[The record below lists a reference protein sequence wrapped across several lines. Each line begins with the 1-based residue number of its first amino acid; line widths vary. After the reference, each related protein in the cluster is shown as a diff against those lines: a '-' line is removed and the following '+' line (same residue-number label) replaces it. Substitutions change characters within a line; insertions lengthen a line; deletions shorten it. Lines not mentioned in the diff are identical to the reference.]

1 MSLYKYKLLRQALLR
16 YERAKQSKETHY
28 VSEVARGSRGRGF
41 GADIGREVHKALW
54 GLDPEVILSTEEV
67 SLPFPLAWRFR
78 FGWLM
83 GVADLVTFRY
93 ALPTE
98 VVEVKSYDAIKSYE
112 ATQASLYGLLVML
125 NFAVKPRVCVKTP
138 RGMVEVAD
146 WESLA
151 LQALRG
157 VT

>member
-16 YERAKQSKETHY
+16 YERAKQSKEMYY

-83 GVADLVTFRY
+83 GVADLVTFKN
-93 ALPTE
+93 AVPTG
-98 VVEVKSYDAIKSYE
+98 VVEVKSYNAIKKYE

-125 NFAVKPRVCVKTP
+125 NFAVRPRVYVKIP
-138 RGMVEVAD
+138 GNIVEVED

-151 LQALRG
+151 LQALRY
-157 VT
+157 VA